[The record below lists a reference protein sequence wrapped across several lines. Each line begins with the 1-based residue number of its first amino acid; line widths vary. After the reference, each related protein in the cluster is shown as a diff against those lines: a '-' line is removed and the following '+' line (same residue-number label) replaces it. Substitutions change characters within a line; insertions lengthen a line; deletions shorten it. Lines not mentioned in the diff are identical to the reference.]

1 MKRLL
6 AACAAALLL
15 VACGSQDNTEPP
27 APLVKFT
34 PKVQVQEVWSADVGA
49 GAGDILLGLV
59 PAVDGGHVYAAGRD
73 GDVSAYD
80 AATGKR
86 IWRTDTKMKLGGGP
100 GVGAKLVAVG
110 STSGYVQALAADD
123 GRSLWK
129 HFVNGA
135 VIAAPAVSD
144 TVVVVHTGDGHLIG
158 LSAADGHQLWIVSRD
173 VPRLTLRGNGSPVI
187 RGSTVYAGFDDGNL
201 MALKL
206 ADGQVQWE
214 TPVAVPTGQD
224 ELQQMVDLDG
234 EPLISFGIIYAATY
248 QGKLAALTADAGQP
262 LWTAAMSSYNG
273 TSIADGRLFVSDEH
287 GIVHA
292 YNAASGEEEWKQP
305 AMRAR
310 TLTRPTPFH
319 GTIAVGDYDGY
330 VHFLSQ
336 KTGELVARV
345 RADSERISAAPVVAG
360 DELIVLSDGG
370 ELVAYKFPGSL
381 SP

>member
-15 VACGSQDNTEPP
+15 VACGSRDNTEPP